1 MTLRLAYLTSQYP
14 ATSHTFIRR
23 EVTAL
28 REIGVD
34 LQTFSVRAPSP
45 AELKSEIDQNEAAR
59 TYTLLRQSPM
69 AFARVHLG
77 EFLRRPQRYL
87 RTLGL
92 ALRHRATGV
101 KPALLSL
108 AHFAEAIL
116 LAAEL
121 RRRGVEHLHNHFAN
135 SGATVGLLASR
146 QAGIRWSFTIHG
158 ISEFDYPAGLL
169 LGDKIAAASFV
180 ACVSYFGRAQ
190 AYRLVDA
197 TEWEKLTVVRCG
209 LELDRLPQAQIS
221 KADRLRLILVGR
233 LSAEKGIAG
242 LLEALA
248 LIAPA
253 KRPQLAIVGDGPLRA
268 ELDALVA
275 RLGLDADVAFLG
287 RLPESETLAAVA
299 RSDALVLPS
308 FMEGLPIVLME
319 AMALGK
325 PVIATRVAGI
335 PELVTDGE
343 SGLLF
348 TPSNWPE
355 LAEKIALLASD
366 EGLRQRLGA
375 AGKAKV
381 AFKFDIRRSA
391 AILLDLFDRAAQSDS
406 SSSAPPTGPAADT
419 SGSST
424 RDRAAAESMLQG

>member
-23 EVTAL
+23 EVSAL
-28 REIGVD
+28 REAGVD
-34 LQTFSVRAPSP
+34 IQTFSVRAPAP
-45 AELKSEIDQNEAAR
+45 AELKSEVDQNEAAK
-59 TYTLLRQSPM
+59 TYTLLRQSPA
-69 AFARVHLG
+69 AFASAHLG
-77 EFLRRPQRYL
+77 ELMRRPGRYL

-92 ALRHRATGV
+92 ALRHRPSGV
-101 KPALLSL
+101 KPSLLSL

-121 RRRGVEHLHNHFAN
+121 RRRGIEHLHNHFAN

-197 TEWEKLTVVRCG
+197 SEWDKLTVVRCG
-209 LELDRLPQAQIS
+209 LELDRLPEAQMS

-248 LIAPA
+248 LVAPA
-253 KRPQLAIVGDGPLRA
+253 ERPELTIVGDGPLRA
-268 ELDALVA
+268 ELDALVT
-275 RLGLDADVAFLG
+275 RLGLTADVTFLG
-287 RLPESETLAAVA
+287 RLPETDTLAAIA
-299 RSDALVLPS
+299 RSDALVLSS

-366 EGLRQRLGA
+366 EELRQRLGA
-375 AGKAKV
+375 AGNTRV
-381 AFKFDIRRSA
+381 AAEFDIRRSA
-391 AILLDLFDRAAQSDS
+391 ASMLRLLEGTAG
-406 SSSAPPTGPAADT
+406 SSATPSALPTAQALDT
-419 SGSST
+419 SELST
-424 RDRAAAESMLQG
+424 TRRAAAEAGPPR